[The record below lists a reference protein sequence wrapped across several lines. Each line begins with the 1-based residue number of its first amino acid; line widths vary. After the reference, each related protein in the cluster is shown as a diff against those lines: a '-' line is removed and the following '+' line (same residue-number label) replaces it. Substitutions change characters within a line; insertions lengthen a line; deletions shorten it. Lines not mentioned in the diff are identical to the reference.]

1 MTHRFDLPPAQRA
14 AGLQVSNLLGQQRLV
29 GGEIRHDALEP
40 PRVRAL
46 DGDLAMLEAG
56 LTAGHEVVTPLREL
70 RRRHAM
76 ATTEA
81 LV

>member
-1 MTHRFDLPPAQRA
+1 MTHRFDLHQPKGRPASRCRIF
-14 AGLQVSNLLGQQRLV
+14 LGQQRLV

-81 LV
+81 LE

>member
-1 MTHRFDLPPAQRA
+1 MTYSP
-14 AGLQVSNLLGQQRLV
+14 
-29 GGEIRHDALEP
+29 
-40 PRVRAL
+40 L

-81 LV
+81 LE

>member
-1 MTHRFDLPPAQRA
+1 MYRHGF
-14 AGLQVSNLLGQQRLV
+14 LGQP
-29 GGEIRHDALEP
+29 GECIHAAVVSANARRP

-81 LV
+81 LE